1 MPSPLPLKESHVKT
15 GLLFV
20 SLLAFLPQ
28 EPKTLTLNE
37 VDGESVTA
45 QVLELKGESAKLKV
59 MILGGNMTV
68 TRKLTDFVPLSQ
80 FRIEQAAKAAN
91 DFDGHFALAKRA
103 GELRLLTQAGSEAR
117 AAVESV
123 KDATQQEAKRAE
135 VRKWAADALEA
146 MTKEAV
152 AQNRIAEARH
162 CLKLLSTRLADQRTE
177 EQLDALAGEVAA
189 LDERV
194 ANERET
200 ARQAK
205 LDGASRDKMKKS
217 LGTIREQLAKGDKL
231 SREAITKS
239 RTTVAS
245 TNLCEKAI
253 DAYKAGW
260 TKLQAV
266 IEGAGE
272 DTMLANEAGA
282 LSQKFHDHGIRTAL
296 HAANMLTVQSDYKNA
311 MEWANRILKFDPEC
325 AEAKEMVKT
334 IQIAAAAA
342 GSEWGWGWSMPAAGG
357 SRPVVDP
364 RKY

>member
-1 MPSPLPLKESHVKT
+1 MKT

-20 SLLAFLPQ
+20 SLFAFLPPQ

-37 VDGESVTA
+37 VDGETVTA
-45 QVLELKGESAKLKV
+45 QVLELKGDSAKLKV

-68 TRKLTDFVPLSQ
+68 TRKLSDFVPLSQ
-80 FRIEQAAKAAN
+80 FRIEQAAKAPK
-91 DFDGHFALAKRA
+91 DFDGHFAMARRA

-117 AAVESV
+117 NAIESV
-123 KDATQQEAKRAE
+123 KDATEKETRRAE

-146 MTKEAV
+146 MIKEAV
-152 AQNRIAEARH
+152 AQSRAAEARH
-162 CLKLLSTRLADQRTE
+162 CLKLLSTRLPDQRTE
-177 EQLDALAGEVAA
+177 DQLDALAGEVAA

-194 ANERET
+194 ANEREA
-200 ARQAK
+200 ARVAK
-205 LDGASRDKMKKS
+205 VDAASREKLKKT
-217 LGTIREQLAKGDKL
+217 LGQVREHLEKGDKL

-266 IEGAGE
+266 LEAAG
-272 DTMLANEAGA
+272 DDSVLANEVGA
-282 LSQKFHDHGIRTAL
+282 LAQKFHDHGIRTAL

-311 MEWANRILKFDPEC
+311 MDWANRVLKFDPEC
-325 AEAKEMVKT
+325 EEAKEMVKT
-334 IQIAAAAA
+334 ITIAAAAA
-342 GSEWGWGWSMPAAGG
+342 GSEWGWGWSMPAVGG

-364 RKY
+364 RKN

>member
-1 MPSPLPLKESHVKT
+1 VKT

-45 QVLELKGESAKLKV
+45 QVLELKGDSAKLKV

-68 TRKLTDFVPLSQ
+68 TRKLTDFAPLSI
-80 FRIEQAAKAAN
+80 FRIEQSAKAPN

-103 GELRLLTQAGSEAR
+103 AELRLLTQAGSEAR
-117 AAVESV
+117 LAVESV

-146 MTKEAV
+146 MTREAV
-152 AQNRIAEARH
+152 AQNKIAEARH
-162 CLKLLSTRLADQRTE
+162 CLKLLSTRFADQRSE

-194 ANERET
+194 ATEREN

-205 LDGASRDKMKKS
+205 LDAASRDKTKKT
-217 LGTIREQLAKGDKL
+217 LGQVSEQLEKGDKL

-260 TKLQAV
+260 TKLQKV
-266 IEGAGE
+266 IESAG
-272 DTMLANEAGA
+272 DDNVLANEAGA
-282 LSQKFHDHGIRTAL
+282 LSMKLHDNAIRAAL
-296 HAANMLTVQSDYKNA
+296 HAANMLTVQSDFKNA

-325 AEAKEMVKT
+325 EEAKEMVKT
-334 IQIAAAAA
+334 ITIAAAAA
-342 GSEWGWGWSMPAAGG
+342 GSDWGWGWSMPAVGG

-364 RKY
+364 RKN

>member
-1 MPSPLPLKESHVKT
+1 MKT

-28 EPKTLTLNE
+28 EPKSLTLNE
-37 VDGESVTA
+37 VDGDSVTA
-45 QVLELKGESAKLKV
+45 QVLELKGDSAKLKV

-80 FRIEQAAKAAN
+80 FRIEEAAKAPK

-103 GELRLLTQAGSEAR
+103 GDLRLLTQAGHQAR
-117 AAVESV
+117 SAVESV
-123 KDATQQEAKRAE
+123 KDPAAQEAKRAE
-135 VRKWAADALEA
+135 VRKWAADALET
-146 MTKEAV
+146 MTREAV

-177 EQLDALAGEVAA
+177 EQLDALAGEVVA

-194 ANERET
+194 ANERES

-205 LDGASRDKMKKS
+205 LDAASRDKMKKTLGQVRES
-217 LGTIREQLAKGDKL
+217 LEKGDKL

-266 IEGAGE
+266 IEGAG
-272 DTMLANEAGA
+272 DDAVLASEAGA
-282 LSQKFHDHGIRTAL
+282 LGQKFHDHGIRTAL
-296 HAANMLTVQSDYKNA
+296 HAANMLTVQSDFKNA

-325 AEAKEMVKT
+325 EEAKEMVKT
-334 IQIAAAAA
+334 IQVAAAAA
-342 GSEWGWGWSMPAAGG
+342 GSDWGWGWGMPVGG
-357 SRPVVDP
+357 GARPVVDP

>member
-1 MPSPLPLKESHVKT
+1 VKT

-37 VDGESVTA
+37 VDGDTVTA
-45 QVLELKGESAKLKV
+45 QVLELKGDSAELKV

-68 TRKLTDFVPLSQ
+68 TRKLSDFVPLSQ
-80 FRIEQAAKAAN
+80 FRIEQAAKAPN

-103 GELRLLTQAGSEAR
+103 GELRLLTPAGSEAR
-117 AAVESV
+117 LAVESV
-123 KDATQQEAKRAE
+123 KDPKEQEAKRAE
-135 VRKWAADALEA
+135 VRKWAADTLEK
-146 MTKEAV
+146 MTHEAV
-152 AQNRIAEARH
+152 VTNKIAEAKH

-177 EQLDALAGEVAA
+177 EQLGALTDEVAA
-189 LDERV
+189 LDDKMS
-194 ANERET
+194 NERET

-205 LDGASRDKMKKS
+205 VDAASKDKLKKTLS
-217 LGTIREQLAKGDKL
+217 QVREQLEKGDKL

-266 IEGAGE
+266 IEGAGD

-311 MEWANRILKFDPEC
+311 MEWANRILKFDPENE
-325 AEAKEMVKT
+325 EAKEMVKT

-342 GSEWGWGWSMPAAGG
+342 GSDWGWGWGMPAVGG